1 MAKQKIII
9 PAVLISGLALT
20 GCNMNY
26 EEQGQ
31 LIGTIV
37 GGAVGA
43 ALGDDYGIGEEVG
56 LVIGMAAGGM
66 IGEAIGA
73 KLDEVDRL
81 KAEMATMSALEMN
94 EETKVS
100 WKSPENKN
108 VSGVVTTENV
118 RNNSGRNCKSVT
130 HVVNIRGEE
139 YRERDTLCQQSDGSW
154 ALS

>member
-1 MAKQKIII
+1 MD
-9 PAVLISGLALT
+9 LAS
-20 GCNMNY
+20 
-26 EEQGQ
+26 
-31 LIGTIV
+31 LIGIIGTLGMIA
-37 GGAVGA
+37 GA
-43 ALGDDYGIGEEVG
+43 
-56 LVIGMAAGGM
+56 M

-108 VSGVVTTENV
+108 VSGSVTTKIV
-118 RNNSGRNCKSVT
+118 RNSPGRNCKSVT

-139 YRERDTLCQQSDGSW
+139 YREKDTLCRQSDGSW